1 MNAKGL
7 ARGSTSAGDS
17 KKPNQAAPP
26 KREGLATITKL
37 QTVKESFRDE
47 MTKRIIEQERNIK
60 DMRLDE
66 EIVSMKTTTY
76 TSYIAI
82 ATPTSLYTLDLD
94 KSLLVNLAIGD
105 GADVTA
111 IAVSFDLELIV
122 IGRAD
127 GKIQVFGIK
136 EKKIIYTFDKSVGE
150 PITAMAMTHSKK
162 FLVVG
167 TINGNISVWDL
178 DSRLRLQEASKSHSM
193 RITSIAIVT
202 DGTVFIT
209 VSEDHDMIFWALE
222 DCDQLQVIKEAHEGT
237 IDCMEMTSD
246 DSFIV
251 TGGKDKAICFWN
263 VQRKELEYMIHNAHE
278 DRITSLSISS
288 KNKFMVSGSDDMSF
302 QVWDLEER
310 ELIHSYKKSHTTP
323 VVACVL
329 TRDHKILSGSK
340 DRKLSVVNLRGKDP
354 CIITI
359 PKAHS
364 GRITALKALGNEIL
378 ISAGSDMKLNVWDI
392 EKNKFLYSFTVD
404 DDNEIFRLQI
414 TSDNQTLIAG
424 TSKNLHF
431 FDLDRKVHIHT
442 TPIFDFEDQLFSF
455 CLARDDKYLYAG
467 TKKSIYIWTMETK
480 EIDLVIPKA
489 HSLPIRAILSTLDSK
504 FLITGSDDKTIKI
517 WDIQK
522 RELIHIFDKA
532 HEDIIK
538 QLFCTNDSKF
548 IVSTGEDNSI
558 AVWDIERREYISR
571 LDDQHGGDQ
580 VATVSSDDRFF
591 ISGSR
596 SGTIKF
602 TDFVRR
608 VPLFIL
614 PTEGLTA
621 VTAIT
626 SANEGKIV
634 ISAHEDLKIRIH
646 TNPYAVDDA
655 TVAISSSIS
664 PYATYGSFIMNQF
677 LNKVTIV
684 EQMHIIEKYPNLY
697 IYPYGWT
704 LFHAVCLVNPAREL
718 IRACIRMKIPFQPD
732 RFGKTPIHY
741 LFMAEII
748 QYGII
753 NLIFENM
760 HELMPEDSD
769 HRHGLVTCFSDVM
782 PQIFKVDSP
791 QTGHFLNCCFYSPD
805 SFEHAE
811 LPRYGSI
818 KGEESYEFMQNKGTI
833 FTKEVSNHLLDTEGT
848 QVLKLFVSRF
858 KNDYDPIS
866 DDMQTLAES
875 MDLCQN
881 QEIFKSLILRVY
893 VDYLWRNNRQFHY
906 YTFAAFSLLMI
917 SLSFYVY
924 FDDRNEI
931 IENIIAAFSFAFLCY
946 DVLQLAVSKT
956 YRSDSG
962 NYLFSFTYSLIIFWM
977 IITWN
982 NFDDAIVDQV
992 AAVSIFF
999 GYTLWVSY
1007 LKCFEITR
1015 IFIKALIEILKDL
1028 RSFMMVLGFL
1038 IAGFTLIYQI
1048 FDPEAA
1054 FTDNLFATYIL
1065 LYATFNNS
1073 EFGTFQMIYFV
1084 ILLFLLNLVLLNMV
1098 IALMGDSF
1106 DKTQDSLHFQE
1117 AKAKVSMIR
1126 EAITMKR
1133 TLINA
1138 RKWFDCRDRPPP
1150 PKLNKGYLFY
1160 ACEGQQDEDEG
1171 GGGEWESRINNVRK
1185 TFKSDLNPL
1194 LKKFD
1199 QVLGEFKEYI
1209 IKSDVEKNGKMEGLE
1224 KKMDALDKKMRN
1236 VFENI
1241 GAAADRRRQNNLPK
1255 VEVKP
1260 PKFRSSL
1267 FYMEKQ

>member
-1 MNAKGL
+1 MSNKAAMKQSTKAPVEKKPTQAPPPKTAGL
-7 ARGSTSAGDS
+7 AS
-17 KKPNQAAPP
+17 
-26 KREGLATITKL
+26 ITKL

-60 DMRLDE
+60 DMKLDE
-66 EIVSMKTTTY
+66 DIVSMKTTPY
-76 TSYIAI
+76 TSHIAI
-82 ATPTSLYTLDLD
+82 ATPYSLYKLDLD

-105 GADVTA
+105 GAPLSA

-122 IGRAD
+122 LGRTD
-127 GKIQVFGIK
+127 GKIQLFGVK

-150 PITAMAMTHSKK
+150 TITAMAITHAKK

-167 TINGNISVWDL
+167 TTNGNISVWDL
-178 DSRLRLQEASKSHSM
+178 ESRLKLMDSPKSHVKKV
-193 RITSIAIVT
+193 TSIAVLT
-202 DGTVFIT
+202 DGSIFIT

-237 IDCMEMTSD
+237 IECMEMTSD
-246 DSFIV
+246 DAYLI
-251 TGGKDKAICFWN
+251 TGGSDKAICFWN

-278 DRITSLSISS
+278 HRINSLSISS

-310 ELIHSYKKSHTTP
+310 ELIHSYKKSHTAP
-323 VVACVL
+323 VVSCVL

-340 DRKLSVVNLRGKDP
+340 DRKLSVVNLRGKEP
-354 CIITI
+354 CISTIT
-359 PKAHS
+359 KAHS
-364 GRITALKALGNEIL
+364 GRISALRCLGDDVL
-378 ISAGSDMKLNVWDI
+378 VSAGSDMKLNVWNFLQ
-392 EKNKFLYSFTVD
+392 EKHLYSFTVD
-404 DDNEIFRLQI
+404 DDNEVFRLLV
-414 TSDNQTLIAG
+414 TGDKQTLIAA
-424 TSKNLHF
+424 TSKNVHF
-431 FDLDRKVHIHT
+431 FDLDRKIHIHT

-455 CLARDDKYLYAG
+455 CLARDDKYLYGG

-489 HSLPIRAILSTLDSK
+489 HNLPVRAIISTFDSK
-504 FLITGSDDKTIKI
+504 YLLTGSDDKSIKM

-558 AVWDIERREYISR
+558 AVWDIERREYIAR

-608 VPLFIL
+608 VPLFVL
-614 PTEGLTA
+614 PTDGLSA

-626 SANEGKIV
+626 TANEGKLV
-634 ISAHEDLKIRIH
+634 ISAHDDCKIRVH
-646 TNPYAVDDA
+646 TNPYAVEDA

-684 EQMHIIEKYPNLY
+684 EQMHIIEKYPQLY

-718 IRACIRMKIPFQPD
+718 IRACIRMKIAFQPD

-741 LFMAEII
+741 LFMAETV
-748 QYGII
+748 QYGIV
-753 NLIFENM
+753 NLIFENF
-760 HELMPEDSD
+760 HELMPEASD
-769 HRHGLVTCFSDVM
+769 HKHTLVTCFSDVM
-782 PQIFKVDSP
+782 PQILKVDSP
-791 QTGHFLNCCFYSPD
+791 QTGHFLNCCFYNPD

-818 KGEESYEFMQNKGTI
+818 KGEESYEFLQSKSTI
-833 FTKEVSNHLLDTEGT
+833 FTKDVGGHLLDMEGT
-848 QVLKLFVSRF
+848 QVLRLYVSRF

-866 DDMQTLAES
+866 DDMQLLAES
-875 MDLCQN
+875 MDVCQN
-881 QEIFKSLILRVY
+881 QDIFKSLILKVY
-893 VDYLWRNNRQFHY
+893 VDYLWRNNRNFHY

-917 SLSFYVY
+917 SLSLYIY
-924 FDDRNEI
+924 FEDRNEI
-931 IENIIAAFSFAFLCY
+931 IENIIASFSFGFLCY

-956 YRSDSG
+956 YRDDSG

-982 NFDDAIVDQV
+982 DFDDDFVDWV
-992 AAVSIFF
+992 ASVSIFF

-1007 LKCFEITR
+1007 LKCFELTR
-1015 IFIKALIEILKDL
+1015 IFIKALTNILKDL

-1048 FDPEAA
+1048 FDSEAD

-1065 LYATFNNS
+1065 LYATFDNDD
-1073 EFGTFQMIYFV
+1073 FGAFQMIYFA

-1106 DKTQDSLHFQE
+1106 AKTQDSIHFQE

-1138 RKWFDCRDRPPP
+1138 KKWFDCRDRPPP
-1150 PKLNKGYLFY
+1150 PKVNKGYLFY
-1160 ACEGQQDEDEG
+1160 ACEGEQDDEEG
-1171 GGGEWESRINNVRK
+1171 GGGEWESRITNIRK
-1185 TFKSDLNPL
+1185 AFKSDLNPL

-1199 QVLGEFKEYI
+1199 QVTGEFKEYI
-1209 IKSDVEKNGKMEGLE
+1209 IKSDIEKNAKMEGLE

-1241 GAAADRRRQNNLPK
+1241 GLAAERRRQGAQPK
-1255 VEVKP
+1255 AEIKP
-1260 PKFRSSL
+1260 PKMRSSL